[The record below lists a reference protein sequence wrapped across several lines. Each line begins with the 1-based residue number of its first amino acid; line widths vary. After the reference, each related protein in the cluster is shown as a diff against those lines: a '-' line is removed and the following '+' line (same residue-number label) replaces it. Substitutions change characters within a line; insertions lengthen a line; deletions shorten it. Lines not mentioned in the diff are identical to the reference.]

1 MMYDVRIIQQL
12 LGDEVMAASKQHKH
26 ANKDHQSN
34 RDGRKAKHALKQR
47 AEKRETRYNQE

>member
-1 MMYDVRIIQQL
+1 MMYDVRIVQQL
-12 LGDEVMAASKQHKH
+12 LGDEVMAASKHKH
-26 ANKDHQSN
+26 ANKDHQAN